1 MATPHRRRQGIGI
14 SVPDASAAGLE
25 LNPALERLTDLE
37 RRSLLAEQARQLAH
51 RLRTTLSIIGLIA
64 ETLQLESRD
73 DANRADRI
81 ARIQTAAGSLASE
94 LAGAVKSTRFGDGPR
109 RRLAPAVLAADVI
122 RAFGGEVLTAPT
134 TAAGESATALVEPAS
149 LEAALVHVLRLV
161 GVGTDYNGV
170 CAQRPALRV
179 ECGDGE
185 LLLAITVTGVEPP
198 DIPRE
203 RADLR
208 LMAKAAERVA
218 QDHGGSLTLG
228 PNSATFRL
236 SLADVED

>member
-1 MATPHRRRQGIGI
+1 MATHRRREGIGG
-14 SVPDASAAGLE
+14 SVPDVSAAGLK

-51 RLRTTLSIIGLIA
+51 RLRSPLSIIGLIA
-64 ETLQLESRD
+64 ETLQLESQD
-73 DANRADRI
+73 DANRADRL
-81 ARIQTAAGSLASE
+81 ARIQDAAGSLATE
-94 LAGAVKSTRFGDGPR
+94 LAGTVKSTRFGDGPR
-109 RRLAPAVLAADVI
+109 RRLDPAALAADVI

-134 TAAGESATALVEPAS
+134 AAPGELATALVEPAS
-149 LEAALVHVLRLV
+149 LEAALVHMLRLV

-170 CAQRPALRV
+170 CAQRPALRA
-179 ECGDGE
+179 ESRNGE
-185 LLLAITVTGVEPP
+185 LLLAISVTGVEPP
-198 DIPRE
+198 DTPRE

-218 QDHGGSLTLG
+218 KDHGGSLTLRRD
-228 PNSATFRL
+228 SATLRL